1 MNKRSQL
8 IGTWAG
14 PITII
19 LFGLSFWPFAGFLPP
34 LPPTM
39 TAAEVSAYYQEH
51 TTGIRFGMILM
62 MFAGCINCVFVG
74 AISTQLR
81 RIEKENPMWT
91 YGQLA
96 AGCAGGVIIVV
107 GAMLMTAVAFR
118 PDRGP
123 ELTYLLFDLAWL
135 MVIMP
140 GTPAAVQNLTIGF
153 CILSDTNIKPIFPR
167 WLGFFNIWTGLLFM
181 PGALVTF
188 FKTGPFA
195 WDGLLAFWLPA
206 VLFGPWFFV
215 MFFMM
220 RKAIAQQQ

>member
-1 MNKRSQL
+1 MNKKSQL

-14 PITII
+14 PLTIV

-34 LPPTM
+34 LSPTM
-39 TAAEVSAYYQEH
+39 PVADISAYYQEH
-51 TTGIRFGMILM
+51 ATGIRFGMLLM
-62 MFAGCINCVFVG
+62 MFAGSLNCVFVG

-81 RIEKENPMWT
+81 RIEKDNPMWT

-96 AGCAGGVIIVV
+96 AGCAGSVIIIV

-123 ELTYLLFDLAWL
+123 ELTYLLFDLSWI
-135 MVIMP
+135 MVVMP
-140 GTPAAVQNLTIGF
+140 GTPAAVQNFTIGF
-153 CILSDTNIKPIFPR
+153 AILSDKSMSPVFPR
-167 WLGFFNIWTGLLFM
+167 WLGFFNIWTGLLFL

-195 WDGLLAFWLPA
+195 WNGLLAFWLPA
-206 VLFGPWFFV
+206 ALFGPWFFV

-220 RKAIAQQQ
+220 RKAIRQQA